1 MHRRIWIVFVCV
13 PLLCM
18 VTGCGQTEMSQPTMT
33 PIPGWEKFEG
43 DDVELW
49 LPESFNGGDL
59 SNDLDVVVENL
70 RRLGP
75 DFEAMAD
82 MIEQNP
88 SAFVIWAFDSKVGY
102 SGFLTN
108 VNITTERMLSAVSIE
123 TYLDAVTNQLPPQF
137 QVVEREPVSL
147 ERYEAAR
154 LFVEFSISGVRGKE
168 ILYLIKD
175 GKTMW
180 GITFATGADE
190 FNQRLPIFE
199 QSILTFRSHR

>member
-1 MHRRIWIVFVCV
+1 
-13 PLLCM
+13 
-18 VTGCGQTEMSQPTMT
+18 MT